1 MSSIK
6 GKKKKKT
13 NLVVLP
19 VPGGPVMIKLGMLP
33 SRAITCRR
41 AIVSSLPTMSLSST
55 GRYFSTHG
63 SSGSALLGLELEL
76 ELELE
81 LAEAEEDAAMAGA
94 AGADTAADEEDDEK
108 EEEEEEVDDDED
120 DAPNISWSCCTSE
133 SSSIMAAVCGGALS
147 ERRQESDVTGWPGSA
162 GDLAPTSKKGVGL
175 LRHFPLT
182 FELIKPGRSSDG
194 ATLLGAAARGAA
206 RVRVRRL
213 GRRVLAIPELVQ
225 VLGPRRH
232 YGEQYR

>member
-1 MSSIK
+1 MQIQARAYECEFNPR
-6 GKKKKKT
+6 KKEEKRT

-19 VPGGPVMIKLGMLP
+19 VPGGPVMIRLGMLP

-81 LAEAEEDAAMAGA
+81 LADAAMADA
-94 AGADTAADEEDDEK
+94 AGADTAADDDED

-133 SSSIMAAVCGGALS
+133 SSSIMA
-147 ERRQESDVTGWPGSA
+147 GSA
-162 GDLAPTSKKGVGL
+162 ETC
-175 LRHFPLT
+175 
-182 FELIKPGRSSDG
+182 EC
-194 ATLLGAAARGAA
+194 
-206 RVRVRRL
+206 VR
-213 GRRVLAIPELVQ
+213 
-225 VLGPRRH
+225 
-232 YGEQYR
+232 